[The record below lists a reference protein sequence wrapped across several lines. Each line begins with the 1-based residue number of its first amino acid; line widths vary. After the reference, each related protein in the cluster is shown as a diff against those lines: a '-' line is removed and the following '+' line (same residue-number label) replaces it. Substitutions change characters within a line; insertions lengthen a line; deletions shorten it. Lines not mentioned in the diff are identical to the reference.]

1 MEHNERHIINEV
13 LDGKTNSFAY
23 FVEQYSQQIY
33 SLIIGMV
40 ENKEDAEELTQDTFL
55 KAFRSLASF
64 NTNSKFSTWLY
75 RIAYNNTVSHLRR
88 RTKEQLPMDERLFDN
103 IRDEDVDKAL
113 DDDNNPQIE
122 KLYRAISKLQA
133 DEKVLITLF
142 YMEEKPISETANILG
157 ISESNAKVKLHRT
170 RKKIYLLMK
179 DDEFEKE

>member
-1 MEHNERHIINEV
+1 M
-13 LDGKTNSFAY
+13 
-23 FVEQYSQQIY
+23 Q
-33 SLIIGMV
+33 
-40 ENKEDAEELTQDTFL
+40 KETTKDA
-55 KAFRSLASF
+55 
-64 NTNSKFSTWLY
+64 N
-75 RIAYNNTVSHLRR
+75 NNTVSHLRR

-133 DEKVLITLF
+133 NEKALITLF